1 VVYTACSAADRR
13 GNVDQLSP
21 ADMNRSVASANT
33 TFSPEVAEGLQ
44 RLWRHQDI
52 DGASSDLVYNVLHEA
67 IVMSILPAGQ
77 WLGEVQLARLFDVS
91 RTPVREAILRLETEN
106 LAVRVPRRGLVVS
119 KITPKETVDVYVVR
133 EAIDGLAAALAAEH
147 ASPAEIKHLE
157 AINEQFAQAAAVND
171 LAALAEI
178 NLRFHEAIVQASQN
192 DLLISFV
199 KHIHRL
205 VRRFRS
211 TTFAYPDRASG
222 AVEAHRRLVNAI
234 ADRDADLARQI
245 AMEDMATA
253 RQIRIAML
261 MDERV
266 LARHEAAETSLVA
279 P

>member
-1 VVYTACSAADRR
+1 MKR
-13 GNVDQLSP
+13 GL
-21 ADMNRSVASANT
+21 ASSNT
-33 TFSPEVAEGLQ
+33 TFSPEVSEELR

-52 DGASSDLVYNVLHEA
+52 DGATSDLVYKVLHEA

-119 KITPKETVDVYVVR
+119 KITPKETIDVYVVR

-157 AINEQFAQAAAVND
+157 SINEQFAQAAAVND

-211 TTFAYPDRASG
+211 TTFAYPDRAGG

-234 ADRDADLARQI
+234 AERNAELARQI

-261 MDERV
+261 TDEGNPSG
-266 LARHEAAETSLVA
+266 LDAAEASLA
-279 P
+279 AS